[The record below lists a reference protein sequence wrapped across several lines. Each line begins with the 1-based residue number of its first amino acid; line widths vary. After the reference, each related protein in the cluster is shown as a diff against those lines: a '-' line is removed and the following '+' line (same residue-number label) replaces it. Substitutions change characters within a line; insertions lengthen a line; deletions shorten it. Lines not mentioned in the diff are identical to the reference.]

1 MAQSTKRQTGK
12 ASNKPPQRAYY
23 SDYIDPSDVEAALER
38 NPDLVEFSNL
48 SKLAK
53 LNAIRRFKRTQALNQ
68 EAVDNLL
75 RLLKAGAPVL
85 YNTRKNRIEIPI
97 SASKV
102 RSTGHSNVTI
112 STNLITEGGLE
123 AAASIYLAHL
133 QESYTP
139 EELAAF
145 QEEQRAEQEAAAKMS
160 QAELEALDNEEYKH
174 WLRMESKAKD
184 GKATIAKAEKARKT
198 GKAYQEA

>member
-1 MAQSTKRQTGK
+1 MAQSTKRQAGK

-23 SDYIDPSDVEAALER
+23 SDYIDQSDVEAALER
-38 NPDLVEFSNL
+38 NPDLVEFSTL

-123 AAASIYLAHL
+123 
-133 QESYTP
+133 ESYTP